1 MPSIPRFRGDKLR
14 FFRRLRGYS
23 QVVLAEKA
31 GINESTISS
40 YERGRQEPSPAFAE
54 FLAKALDVPPA
65 NFYCITELRA
75 FADSQR
81 TIEGSTAINPEP
93 EPEPEPEP
101 RELDSKALDLFETLP
116 AMQTGISFTL
126 TFTNE
131 SGWQAVPSTAAE
143 ALIGQGLEPGASVR
157 DRLSIRMPNG
167 DEKFVNLFG
176 TRDIA
181 LDLTAIEPNAEVT
194 VIAKIIYSSVLN
206 ENTLYLTPGQDGD
219 VLYEDVSGFLVEKIL
234 EIHSSSNKKDE

>member
-1 MPSIPRFRGDKLR
+1 MTSIPRFRGDKLR
-14 FFRRLRGYS
+14 SCREHRGYS
-23 QVVLAEKA
+23 QVILAERA
-31 GINESTISS
+31 SINESTIGS

-65 NFYCITELRA
+65 NFYCVTELRA
-75 FADSQR
+75 FADSQT
-81 TIEGSTAINPEP
+81 TIEDNAAIK
-93 EPEPEPEP
+93 PEPEPEP
-101 RELDSKALDLFETLP
+101 RELDSKALELFETLP
-116 AMQTGISFTL
+116 AMQRDISFTL

-131 SGWQAVPSTAAE
+131 AGWQAVPSTTAE
-143 ALIGQGLEPGASVR
+143 ALISQGLEPGASVR
-157 DRLSIRMPNG
+157 DRLSIRMQNG

-181 LDLTAIEPNAEVT
+181 LDLTAIEPDAEVT
-194 VIAKIIYSSVLN
+194 VIAKTIYNSVLD
-206 ENTLYLTPGQDGD
+206 ESTQYLTTGQYGD